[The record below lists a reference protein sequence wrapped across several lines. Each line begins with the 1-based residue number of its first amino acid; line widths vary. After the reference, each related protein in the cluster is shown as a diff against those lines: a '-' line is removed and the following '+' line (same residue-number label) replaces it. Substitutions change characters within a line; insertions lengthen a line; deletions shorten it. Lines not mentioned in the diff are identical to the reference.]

1 MPPLK
6 TRGLACSAC
15 ERGRFAY
22 PRLARPGRPRPPTRR
37 PDRASA
43 GGPAMMSTR
52 LTERFG
58 LEAPIV
64 SAPMAMAAGGR
75 LAGAVSEAGGLGFI
89 GGGYCD
95 PDWIASQ
102 FEAAGNRPVGC
113 GFITWALDEADP
125 ALFDAVL
132 ARGPAA
138 VFLSFGE
145 AAPYVARAKA
155 VGVPSFVQVQDVA
168 GAKAAGDAGA
178 EVIVAQGSE
187 AGGHGATRG
196 TMSLVPEVVDAVGRD
211 ALVLAAGGIADGRG
225 LAAALMLGADGV
237 LVGTRFWAA
246 EEALVA
252 PGFQAAALAADGDR
266 TLRSSLP
273 DIARGLDWPAP
284 FTIRTLRNAWVR
296 EWEGVP
302 GGPASGAARAA
313 YASAVA
319 EGDAEKAPA
328 IAGEAVGLI
337 HAVEPAEAIVTR
349 MIEEARE
356 ALARW

>member
-1 MPPLK
+1 MI
-6 TRGLACSAC
+6 A
-15 ERGRFAY
+15 
-22 PRLARPGRPRPPTRR
+22 
-37 PDRASA
+37 
-43 GGPAMMSTR
+43 TR

-75 LAGAVSEAGGLGFI
+75 LAGAVTEAGGLGFI
-89 GGGYCD
+89 GGGYCE
-95 PDWIASQ
+95 PDWIAAQ
-102 FEAAGNRPVGC
+102 FGEAGNRPVGC
-113 GFITWALDEADP
+113 GFITWALDQADP
-125 ALFDAVL
+125 ALFDSVL
-132 ARGPAA
+132 TRGPSA

-155 VGVPSFVQVQDVA
+155 AGVPSFVQVQDVA
-168 GAKAAGDAGA
+168 GAKAARDAGA

-225 LAAALMLGADGV
+225 LAAGLMLGADGV

-246 EEALVA
+246 EEALVVD
-252 PGFQAAALAADGDR
+252 GFQRAALEATGDA
-266 TLRSSLP
+266 TQRSSLP

-296 EWEGVP
+296 EWETVP
-302 GGPASGAARAA
+302 GGPVSDAARAA
-313 YASAVA
+313 YAKAVA
-319 EGDAEKAPA
+319 EGDAERAPA

-337 HAVEPAEAIVTR
+337 HAVRPAAEIVDA
-349 MIEEARE
+349 MMQEARA
-356 ALARW
+356 ALDQW

>member
-1 MPPLK
+1 MK
-6 TRGLACSAC
+6 TR
-15 ERGRFAY
+15 F
-22 PRLARPGRPRPPTRR
+22 
-37 PDRASA
+37 
-43 GGPAMMSTR
+43 
-52 LTERFG
+52 TERFG

-75 LAGAVSEAGGLGFI
+75 LAGAVSDAGGLGFI

-95 PDWIASQ
+95 PGWIAAQ
-102 FEAAGNRPVGC
+102 FDAAGNRPVGC

-125 ALFDAVL
+125 VLFDAVL

-145 AAPYVARAKA
+145 AAPYVERARNA
-155 VGVPSFVQVQDVA
+155 GVATFVQVQDLA
-168 GAKAAGDAGA
+168 GAKAAREAGA
-178 EVIVAQGSE
+178 DVIVAQGSE
-187 AGGHGATRG
+187 AGGHGAARG
-196 TMSLVPEVVDAVGRD
+196 TMTLVPEVVDAVGDD

-252 PGFQAAALAADGDR
+252 DGFHKAAVEATGDATR
-266 TLRSSLP
+266 RSSLP

-284 FTIRTLRNAWVR
+284 YTVRTLRNDWLR
-296 EWEGVP
+296 RWEDVP
-302 GGPASGAARAA
+302 GGPASDAARAA
-313 YASAVA
+313 YAKAMA
-319 EGDAEKAPA
+319 DGDAAGAPA

-337 HAVEPAEAIVTR
+337 HAVRPAAEIVETMMR
-349 MIEEARE
+349 EARV
-356 ALARW
+356 ALGRW

>member
-1 MPPLK
+1 MK
-6 TRGLACSAC
+6 
-15 ERGRFAY
+15 
-22 PRLARPGRPRPPTRR
+22 
-37 PDRASA
+37 
-43 GGPAMMSTR
+43 TR

-58 LEAPIV
+58 LKAPIV

-75 LAGAVSEAGGLGFI
+75 LAGAVSDAGGLGFI
-89 GGGYCD
+89 GGGYCNA
-95 PDWIASQ
+95 DWIAAQ
-102 FEAAGNRPVGC
+102 FGEAGNRPVGC

-125 ALFDAVL
+125 GVFDSVL

-145 AAPYVARAKA
+145 AAPYVERARTA
-155 VGVPSFVQVQDVA
+155 GVPSFVQVQDLT
-168 GAKAAGDAGA
+168 GARAARDTGA
-178 EVIVAQGSE
+178 DVIVAQGTE

-196 TMSLVPEVVDAVGRD
+196 TMTLVPEVVDAVGRD

-252 PGFQAAALAADGDR
+252 EGFHKAAVEASGDATR
-266 TLRSSLP
+266 RSSLP

-296 EWEGVP
+296 DWEKVP
-302 GGPASGAARAA
+302 GGPASAEARHA
-313 YASAVA
+313 YAEAVA
-319 EGDAEKAPA
+319 KGDADGAPA

-337 HAVEPAEAIVTR
+337 QDVRPAAEIVET
-349 MIEEARE
+349 MMQEARV
-356 ALARW
+356 ALGRW

>member
-1 MPPLK
+1 MI
-6 TRGLACSAC
+6 A
-15 ERGRFAY
+15 
-22 PRLARPGRPRPPTRR
+22 
-37 PDRASA
+37 
-43 GGPAMMSTR
+43 TR

-95 PDWIASQ
+95 PEWIAAQ
-102 FEAAGNRPVGC
+102 FGEAGNRPVGC
-113 GFITWALDEADP
+113 GFITWALDEAGP
-125 ALFDAVL
+125 ALFDSVL
-132 ARGPAA
+132 ARGPAG

-145 AAPYVARAKA
+145 AAPYVARARDA
-155 VGVPSFVQVQDVA
+155 GVPSFVQVQDVA
-168 GAKAAGDAGA
+168 GARAARDVGA
-178 EVIVAQGSE
+178 DVIVAQGSE

-252 PGFQAAALAADGDR
+252 EGFQRAAVEATGDATQR
-266 TLRSSLP
+266 TSLP
-273 DIARGLDWPAP
+273 DVARGLDWPAP

-296 EWEGVP
+296 EWETVP
-302 GGPASGAARAA
+302 GGPASDEARGA
-313 YASAVA
+313 YARAVA
-319 EGDAEKAPA
+319 EGDPDGAPA

-337 HAVEPAEAIVTR
+337 HGVRPAAQIVEA
-349 MIEEARE
+349 MMQEARV
-356 ALARW
+356 ALGRW

>member
-58 LEAPIV
+58 LKAPIV

-95 PDWIASQ
+95 AEWIAAQ
-102 FEAAGNRPVGC
+102 FGEAGNRPVGC
-113 GFITWALDEADP
+113 GFITWALDKADTG
-125 ALFDAVL
+125 LFDSVL
-132 ARGPAA
+132 ASGPAA

-155 VGVPSFVQVQDVA
+155 AGVPSFVQVQDVA

-187 AGGHGATRG
+187 AGGHGAARG
-196 TMSLVPEVVDAVGRD
+196 AMSLVPEVVDAVGRD

-252 PGFQAAALAADGDR
+252 DGFQRAAVEATGDA
-266 TLRSSLP
+266 TQRSSLP
-273 DIARGLDWPAP
+273 DIARGLDWPKP
-284 FTIRTLRNAWVR
+284 YTVRTLRNAWTDH
-296 EWEGVP
+296 WQSIP
-302 GGPASGAARAA
+302 GGLASPGARGA
-313 YASAVA
+313 YAEAVEAGDSA
-319 EGDAEKAPA
+319 GAPG

-337 HAVEPAEAIVTR
+337 EDVPPAAEIVAR
-349 MIEEARE
+349 MVAQAQEV
-356 ALARW
+356 LGQW

>member
-1 MPPLK
+1 
-6 TRGLACSAC
+6 
-15 ERGRFAY
+15 
-22 PRLARPGRPRPPTRR
+22 
-37 PDRASA
+37 
-43 GGPAMMSTR
+43 MMSTR

-58 LEAPIV
+58 LKAPIV

-95 PDWIASQ
+95 AEWIAAQ
-102 FEAAGNRPVGC
+102 FGEAGNRPVGC
-113 GFITWALDEADP
+113 GFITWALDKADTD
-125 ALFDAVL
+125 LFDSVL

-155 VGVPSFVQVQDVA
+155 AGVPSFVQVQDVA
-168 GAKAAGDAGA
+168 GATAARDAGA

-252 PGFQAAALAADGDR
+252 EGFQRAAVEATGDA
-266 TLRSSLP
+266 TQRSSLP

-296 EWEGVP
+296 EWEKVP
-302 GGPASGAARAA
+302 GGPASDAARAA
-313 YASAVA
+313 YVRAVA
-319 EGDAEKAPA
+319 GGDAEAAPA
-328 IAGEAVGLI
+328 IVGEAVGLI
-337 HAVEPAEAIVTR
+337 HAVRPAAEIVEAMVQ
-349 MIEEARE
+349 EART
-356 ALARW
+356 ALDRW

>member
-1 MPPLK
+1 MIA
-6 TRGLACSAC
+6 TGL
-15 ERGRFAY
+15 
-22 PRLARPGRPRPPTRR
+22 TK
-37 PDRASA
+37 
-43 GGPAMMSTR
+43 
-52 LTERFG
+52 RFG
-58 LEAPIV
+58 LKAPIV

-95 PDWIASQ
+95 GDWIAAQ
-102 FEAAGNRPVGC
+102 FSEAGNRPVGC
-113 GFITWALDEADP
+113 GFITWALDEADVG
-125 ALFDAVL
+125 LFDRVL

-145 AAPYVARAKA
+145 AAPYVARARA
-155 VGVPSFVQVQDVA
+155 ADVPSFMQVQDVA
-168 GAKAAGDAGA
+168 GARAARDAGA

-196 TMSLVPEVVDAVGRD
+196 TMSLVPEVVDAVGAD

-252 PGFQAAALAADGDR
+252 DGFHKAAVEATGDATR
-266 TLRSSLP
+266 RSNLP
-273 DIARGLDWPAP
+273 DIARGLEWPAP
-284 FTIRTLRNAWVR
+284 YTIRTLRNDWVR
-296 EWEGVP
+296 QWETVP
-302 GGPASGAARAA
+302 GGPASDAARAA
-313 YASAVA
+313 YAKAMA
-319 EGDAEKAPA
+319 EGDAAGAPA

-337 HAVEPAEAIVTR
+337 HAVRPAAEIVEV
-349 MIEEARE
+349 MVQEARA
-356 ALARW
+356 ALDRW